1 MISFDASVAR
11 NNASF
16 RDASRPARKNVT
28 ANEISLDARAPG
40 RAFRDVTRVS
50 AAPAIAPAHRTPR
63 VMSATALA
71 PLAAAPRAAARRAGR
86 SSAAARGPRP
96 VEKHGFPRAI
106 GDRVWLR
113 ATYGP
118 IGESIEKK
126 IAEELAPEVL
136 VVNDD
141 SEKHANHKGL
151 HDGHAGV
158 RSNESHFS
166 VTVVSE
172 QFAGMTPIKRHRL
185 VNSILQKE
193 FDDGLHALQ
202 LSTKTPAEWEKTN
215 K

>member
-1 MISFDASVAR
+1 MSITVCVRNGAHWIDGCLKSLLEQTYPSF
-11 NNASF
+11 
-16 RDASRPARKNVT
+16 
-28 ANEISLDARAPG
+28 
-40 RAFRDVTRVS
+40 
-50 AAPAIAPAHRTPR
+50 
-63 VMSATALA
+63 
-71 PLAAAPRAAARRAGR
+71 
-86 SSAAARGPRP
+86 
-96 VEKHGFPRAI
+96 
-106 GDRVWLR
+106 
-113 ATYGP
+113 
-118 IGESIEKK
+118 
-126 IAEELAPEVL
+126 EVL

-202 LSTKTPAEWEKTN
+202 LSTKTPAEWDKAN
-215 K
+215 KK

>member
-1 MISFDASVAR
+1 
-11 NNASF
+11 
-16 RDASRPARKNVT
+16 
-28 ANEISLDARAPG
+28 
-40 RAFRDVTRVS
+40 
-50 AAPAIAPAHRTPR
+50 
-63 VMSATALA
+63 MSATALA
-71 PLAAAPRAAARRAGR
+71 PLAAAPCVAARRAGR

-96 VEKHGFPRAI
+96 
-106 GDRVWLR
+106 LR

-118 IGESIEKK
+118 IGASIEKK
-126 IAEELAPEVL
+126 IAEELSPEVL

-202 LSTKTPAEWEKTN
+202 LSTKTPAEWEKAN
-215 K
+215 KK

>member
-1 MISFDASVAR
+1 MISFGASVAR

-16 RDASRPARKNVT
+16 RDASRPARKNVS

-86 SSAAARGPRP
+86 SFAAARGPRP
-96 VEKHGFPRAI
+96 YFRSLLEVDEKP
-106 GDRVWLR
+106 WLR

-126 IAEELAPEVL
+126 IAEELSPEVL

>member
-1 MISFDASVAR
+1 MAATLLAPRALAPAPAPSPRRARAASTKRA
-11 NNASF
+11 
-16 RDASRPARKNVT
+16 ASRPRLAPPP
-28 ANEISLDARAPG
+28 LRAVDPETG
-40 RAFRDVTRVS
+40 EWVSVRDTIEEKIV
-50 AAPAIAPAHRTPR
+50 A
-63 VMSATALA
+63 ALA
-71 PLAAAPRAAARRAGR
+71 P
-86 SSAAARGPRP
+86 
-96 VEKHGFPRAI
+96 
-106 GDRVWLR
+106 
-113 ATYGP
+113 TY
-118 IGESIEKK
+118 
-126 IAEELAPEVL
+126 VL
-136 VVNDD
+136 VRDD
-141 SEKHANHKGL
+141 SEKHALHKGGQ

>member
-1 MISFDASVAR
+1 MCDVFDA
-11 NNASF
+11 
-16 RDASRPARKNVT
+16 KHVT
-28 ANEISLDARAPG
+28 
-40 RAFRDVTRVS
+40 
-50 AAPAIAPAHRTPR
+50 IA
-63 VMSATALA
+63 
-71 PLAAAPRAAARRAGR
+71 
-86 SSAAARGPRP
+86 
-96 VEKHGFPRAI
+96 
-106 GDRVWLR
+106 D
-113 ATYGP
+113 
-118 IGESIEKK
+118 
-126 IAEELAPEVL
+126 ELAPEVL

>member
-1 MISFDASVAR
+1 
-11 NNASF
+11 
-16 RDASRPARKNVT
+16 
-28 ANEISLDARAPG
+28 
-40 RAFRDVTRVS
+40 
-50 AAPAIAPAHRTPR
+50 
-63 VMSATALA
+63 MSATAFA
-71 PLAAAPRAAARRAGR
+71 PLAAAPRAAPRRAGR
-86 SSAAARGPRP
+86 PTAGAPGPRP
-96 VEKHGFPRAI
+96 
-106 GDRVWLR
+106 LR

-118 IGESIEKK
+118 IGASIEKK
-126 IAEELAPEVL
+126 IAEELSPEVL

-202 LSTKTPAEWEKTN
+202 LSTKTPAEWDKAN
-215 K
+215 KK

>member
-86 SSAAARGPRP
+86 SSAAARGPRHLP
-96 VEKHGFPRAI
+96 HGAR
-106 GDRVWLR
+106 RRHRHRLR

>member
-1 MISFDASVAR
+1 MFSFDASVAR
-11 NNASF
+11 NNASY
-16 RDASRPARKNVT
+16 RTETT
-28 ANEISLDARAPG
+28 ANEISEDARAPG

-71 PLAAAPRAAARRAGR
+71 PLAATPRAAARRAGR

-96 VEKHGFPRAI
+96 
-106 GDRVWLR
+106 LR

-118 IGESIEKK
+118 IGASIEKK
-126 IAEELAPEVL
+126 IAEELSPEVL

-202 LSTKTPAEWEKTN
+202 LSTKTPAEWDKAN
-215 K
+215 KK

>member
-16 RDASRPARKNVT
+16 RDASRPARKNVS

-71 PLAAAPRAAARRAGR
+71 PLAATPRAAARRAGR

-96 VEKHGFPRAI
+96 
-106 GDRVWLR
+106 LR

>member
-1 MISFDASVAR
+1 
-11 NNASF
+11 
-16 RDASRPARKNVT
+16 
-28 ANEISLDARAPG
+28 
-40 RAFRDVTRVS
+40 
-50 AAPAIAPAHRTPR
+50 
-63 VMSATALA
+63 MSATAFA
-71 PLAAAPRAAARRAGR
+71 PLAAAPRAAPRRAGR
-86 SSAAARGPRP
+86 PSAGARGPRP
-96 VEKHGFPRAI
+96 
-106 GDRVWLR
+106 LR

-118 IGESIEKK
+118 IGASIEKK
-126 IAEELAPEVL
+126 IAEELSPEVL

>member
-96 VEKHGFPRAI
+96 TNISTKRPNMTK
-106 GDRVWLR
+106 LR

>member
-96 VEKHGFPRAI
+96 PQKDPRPA
-106 GDRVWLR
+106 RLR

>member
-86 SSAAARGPRP
+86 SSARGPRP
-96 VEKHGFPRAI
+96 
-106 GDRVWLR
+106 LR

>member
-1 MISFDASVAR
+1 M
-11 NNASF
+11 
-16 RDASRPARKNVT
+16 T
-28 ANEISLDARAPG
+28 
-40 RAFRDVTRVS
+40 
-50 AAPAIAPAHRTPR
+50 
-63 VMSATALA
+63 ATAFA
-71 PLAAAPRAAARRAGR
+71 PLAAAPRAAPRRAGR

-96 VEKHGFPRAI
+96 
-106 GDRVWLR
+106 LR

>member
-1 MISFDASVAR
+1 MSAPLGVALGAHAR
-11 NNASF
+11 PGAPPLGRLGS
-16 RDASRPARKNVT
+16 RGSRPARLPP
-28 ANEISLDARAPG
+28 S
-40 RAFRDVTRVS
+40 
-50 AAPAIAPAHRTPR
+50 
-63 VMSATALA
+63 
-71 PLAAAPRAAARRAGR
+71 
-86 SSAAARGPRP
+86 
-96 VEKHGFPRAI
+96 
-106 GDRVWLR
+106 R

-118 IGESIEKK
+118 VGEAIERK
-126 IAEELAPEVL
+126 IADELAPEVL

>member
-16 RDASRPARKNVT
+16 RDASRPARKNVS

-96 VEKHGFPRAI
+96 
-106 GDRVWLR
+106 LR

-172 QFAGMTPIKRHRL
+172 QFAGKRALQRHRL
-185 VNSILQKE
+185 VNGALKE
-193 FDDGLHALQ
+193 ELEEIHAL
-202 LSTKTPAEWEKTN
+202 SIKKTYTPEEFEAK

>member
-1 MISFDASVAR
+1 
-11 NNASF
+11 
-16 RDASRPARKNVT
+16 
-28 ANEISLDARAPG
+28 
-40 RAFRDVTRVS
+40 
-50 AAPAIAPAHRTPR
+50 
-63 VMSATALA
+63 MSATALA
-71 PLAAAPRAAARRAGR
+71 PLAAAPARRPSRRAVLR
-86 SSAAARGPRP
+86 RRARPRP
-96 VEKHGFPRAI
+96 
-106 GDRVWLR
+106 LR

-118 IGESIEKK
+118 IGESIEEDRW
-126 IAEELAPEVL
+126 EELAPEVL

-141 SEKHANHKGL
+141 SEAREPQGAARRPRRRAF
-151 HDGHAGV
+151 D
-158 RSNESHFS
+158 ESHFS

>member
-1 MISFDASVAR
+1 MTGNFT
-11 NNASF
+11 F
-16 RDASRPARKNVT
+16 RH
-28 ANEISLDARAPG
+28 
-40 RAFRDVTRVS
+40 VTRVAS
-50 AAPAIAPAHRTPR
+50 SLGITPAQRTPR
-63 VMSATALA
+63 VMSVTALA
-71 PLAAAPRAAARRAGR
+71 PFAAAPRAAPRRVGRLSAFAR
-86 SSAAARGPRP
+86 PLRP
-96 VEKHGFPRAI
+96 
-106 GDRVWLR
+106 LR

-118 IGESIEKK
+118 VGESIEKK